1 MASLRLIIAFN
12 SLSEANF
19 QMRFNIIMLAMT
31 DNPYFVG
38 EWPVQVP
45 SLAQLSLDDATY
57 RAACAA
63 VQMRDFSQLGRRN
76 EARRVLT
83 RGLQR
88 LAAYLELVA
97 GDDEE
102 KLKSTGFELRRE
114 SGRPAGSVSSMAP
127 GLPDNFRV
135 GLGPRAGTLQVDVSG
150 LRGVIGYELQ
160 TTQGDPTIDTDWK
173 PAVIVQT
180 VRRTLLDNL
189 RPGVTWVRLRAVN
202 ALGLSGPWTSPIS
215 VIVG

>member
-1 MASLRLIIAFN
+1 MATPRLIIDFD
-12 SLSEANF
+12 SLAESKF
-19 QMRFNIIMLAMT
+19 QVRTSTVLISMT
-31 DNPYFVG
+31 DNPYFPG

-45 SLAQLSLDDATY
+45 SLAQLRLDDEAY
-57 RAACAA
+57 RAACVL

-102 KLKSTGFELRRE
+102 KLKSTGFELRRS
-114 SGRPAGSVSSMAP
+114 SGRPAGSASTMAP

-135 GLGPRAGTLQVDVSG
+135 GLGPRAGTLQIDVSG
-150 LRGVIGYELQ
+150 LRGVIGYEIQ
-160 TTQGDPTIDTDWK
+160 ITQGDPTSDAGWK

-202 ALGLSGPWTSPIS
+202 ALGMSGPWTSPIS
-215 VIVG
+215 AIVA

>member
-1 MASLRLIIAFN
+1 MATFRLIIDFN
-12 SLSEANF
+12 SLTESNF
-19 QMRFNIIMLAMT
+19 QVRTSTVLISMT
-31 DNPYFVG
+31 DNPYFPG
-38 EWPVQVP
+38 DWPAPVP
-45 SLAQLSLDDATY
+45 SLAQLRADDATY

-102 KLKSTGFELRRE
+102 KLRSTGFELRRS
-114 SGRPAGSVSSMAP
+114 SGRPAGNASGVAP
-127 GLPDNFRV
+127 GMPDNFRV
-135 GLGPRAGTLQVDVSG
+135 GLGPRAGTLLVDASG
-150 LRGVIGYELQ
+150 LRGVIGYEIQ
-160 TTQGDPTIDTDWK
+160 ITQGDPTVDTDWK
-173 PAVIVQT
+173 SAVIVQT

-189 RPGVTWVRLRAVN
+189 PSGVTWVRLRAVN

-215 VIVG
+215 VIVM